1 MLSST
6 LIKAIREHHYSPV
19 ENRDYQERK
28 EFQRKLEKFGRE
40 NGWDAFL
47 SVVLNDCLKAHD
59 AHTVERSKHPF
70 SATHIFMHC
79 RNLRYLDGQEKENQI
94 FLNSHVP
101 ELIVF
106 LVEHQALVG
115 ELDDSTEVFS
125 GFSKDVARVSLGRI
139 SVRVMV
145 HNKYKVV
152 VSIKDGV
159 MKGRSFASD
168 NISAEAKINEWT
180 MSMCVNFGG

>member
-6 LIKAIREHHYSPV
+6 LIKAIREHRFSPA

-28 EFQRKLEKFGRE
+28 QFQRKLEKFGKE
-40 NGWDAFL
+40 HGWDVFL
-47 SVVLNDCLKAHD
+47 SAILSDCLKAHD
-59 AHTVERSKHPF
+59 DHTAERSIHPF

-79 RNLRYLDGQEKENQI
+79 RNLRCVEGQEKENQI
-94 FLNSHVP
+94 FLNNHVP

-106 LVEHQALVG
+106 LIENQAFTG

-139 SVRVMV
+139 SVRVTV
-145 HNKYKVV
+145 HNKYKVAAPITNEAPK
-152 VSIKDGV
+152 SC
-159 MKGRSFASD
+159 SFASD
-168 NISAEAKINEWT
+168 KISAKAKNNEWT
-180 MSMCVNFGG
+180 MSMCVSFGG